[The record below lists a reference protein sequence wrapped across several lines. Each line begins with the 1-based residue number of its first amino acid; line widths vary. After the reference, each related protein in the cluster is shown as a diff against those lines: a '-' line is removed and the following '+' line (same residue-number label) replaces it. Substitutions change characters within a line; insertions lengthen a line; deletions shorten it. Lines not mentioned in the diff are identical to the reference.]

1 MARLLIGLAL
11 VTAVVWAL
19 SWALAHYGIVLIV
32 GVGLCAWYY
41 LKLGRNG

>member
-11 VTAVVWAL
+11 VTVLVWAL
-19 SWALAHYGIVLIV
+19 NWVLVHYGIVLIV

-41 LKLGRNG
+41 LKPGRNG